1 MDNILKSF
9 LNSNTNRNIAILG
22 FFSNYPVKRYFI
34 EKMSAIIFGESDHL
48 WVHIASSSTSE
59 LSSLLSKHHKITK
72 YYFSVED
79 WMIPLILK
87 HGDTDWIMTTNRYLL
102 DLNVDTDSPK
112 SEIEKI
118 DKSFVPFM
126 FENSDYKDFIS
137 VKYIEDRIKKDI
149 SAGIIIGNELVAWG
163 FTHDDGALGFLHVL
177 DHHREKGYGRDI
189 LLALIQMRKKQQKP
203 IFGNIAPDN
212 YASSRL
218 ITKLGFTLDRRVSW
232 VKLK

>member
-9 LNSNTNRNIAILG
+9 LNSDPDRNIAIMG
-22 FFSNYPVKRYFI
+22 FFSNYPVKEYFI
-34 EKMSAIIFGESDHL
+34 EQKSAIIFGESDHL
-48 WVHIASSSTSE
+48 WAHIASSSTSE
-59 LSSLLSKHHKITK
+59 LASLLAKHHKITK

-79 WMIPLILK
+79 WMTPLILK

-102 DLNVDTDSPK
+102 DLNVDTDFPK

-149 SAGIIIGNELVAWG
+149 SAGITIDNELVAWG

-189 LLALIQMRKKQQKP
+189 LLALIQMRKKQQ
-203 IFGNIAPDN
+203 
-212 YASSRL
+212 
-218 ITKLGFTLDRRVSW
+218 
-232 VKLK
+232 